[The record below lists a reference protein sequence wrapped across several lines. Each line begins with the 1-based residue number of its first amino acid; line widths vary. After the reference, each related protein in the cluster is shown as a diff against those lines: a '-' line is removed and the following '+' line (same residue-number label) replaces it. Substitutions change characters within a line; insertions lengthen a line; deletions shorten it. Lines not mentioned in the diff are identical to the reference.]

1 MISEHNYMPNVPV
14 ENELIFWASFSR
26 LSFIFGKQV
35 YYISSL
41 VKIISLGKPKNL
53 SQFCH
58 VLNWLYQSK
67 TAGKHEEPRVKM
79 ISLKNRATQ
88 NDWISGASNLSNL
101 AKLIGSILQ
110 EQKKETQSFRP
121 KQKPLGYIQSSLSI
135 LQRG

>member
-1 MISEHNYMPNVPV
+1 MISEHNYISNVFV
-14 ENELIFWASFSR
+14 VNELISLASFSPF
-26 LSFIFGKQV
+26 SFFLVNK
-35 YYISSL
+35 YNYISSL

-101 AKLIGSILQ
+101 AKLIGSIL
-110 EQKKETQSFRP
+110 
-121 KQKPLGYIQSSLSI
+121 
-135 LQRG
+135 

>member
-1 MISEHNYMPNVPV
+1 MSSFS
-14 ENELIFWASFSR
+14 LLFLASFSTF
-26 LSFIFGKQV
+26 SFFLVNK
-35 YYISSL
+35 YNYISSL

-88 NDWISGASNLSNL
+88 NDWISGEFQFVQSCETYWIHTLGLSCSRIAIVT
-101 AKLIGSILQ
+101 AK
-110 EQKKETQSFRP
+110 FRP
-121 KQKPLGYIQSSLSI
+121 KLKPLGYI
-135 LQRG
+135 